1 MKIVLITPAP
11 SQSRQGNRVTA
22 LRWASILRALQ
33 HRVVVAQAYDGQPF
47 DMMIALH
54 ARRSF
59 ASIKQFQQTYPSRPL
74 IVALTGTDLYGDIK
88 TDHDAQ
94 QSLQLASRLI
104 VLQPKGIDE
113 LMPSLH
119 DKTRVIYQSVAS
131 PTSTPAK
138 AKRTFDICVL
148 GHLREVKDPFRAA
161 QAARLLPLT
170 SRIRILHVGKALSDE
185 MARLAQS
192 EQLANPRYR
201 WLGER
206 PRWQARRLLGKSHAM
221 ILSSHMEGG
230 ANVISEALA
239 ASIPILASRIPST
252 IGLLGNDYP
261 GYFKVGDTGALKDL
275 LLRIETDVSFYQQLC
290 EACARQM
297 PLIHPA
303 HEQQAWKQLIEE
315 FRP

>member
-1 MKIVLITPAP
+1 MKIALITPAP

-22 LRWASILRALQ
+22 ERWAAILRALQ
-33 HRVVVAQAYDGQPF
+33 HRVVVAQEYDGKSF

-59 ASIKQFQQTYPSRPL
+59 ISIKQFKQKYPSCPL

-88 TDHDAQ
+88 TDNDAQ
-94 QSLQLASRLI
+94 QSLQIASRLI
-104 VLQPKGIDE
+104 ILQPKGFDE
-113 LMPSLH
+113 LTSSLH

-131 PTSTPAK
+131 PTYTPAK

-161 QAARLLPLT
+161 QATRLLAST
-170 SRIRILHVGKALSDE
+170 SRIRILHIGKALNDE
-185 MARLAQS
+185 MEKLAQS
-192 EQLANPRYR
+192 EQASNSRYR

-206 PRWQARRLLGKSHAM
+206 PRWQALRLLARSHAM

-239 ASIPILASRIPST
+239 ASVPILASRIPST
-252 IGLLGNDYP
+252 IGLLGNNYP
-261 GYFKVGDTGALKDL
+261 GYFEVTDTVALKEL
-275 LLRIETDVSFYQQLC
+275 LQRIETDASFYQKLC
-290 EACARQM
+290 MACARQA
-297 PLIHPA
+297 PLLHPS

-315 FRP
+315 FCP